1 MLGTSSFVSQTRC
14 SSAADVDAD
23 TWLRRVQIESIVMIE
38 HRKEIMGARNRDE
51 SEDDES
57 ETDSDV
63 DYEMEV
69 DEADALASACGVS
82 SQGVR
87 TAYKSQRGACRIT
100 GIPFGQGLYAPTV
113 APRKTSLPVA
123 DNNMIIVIDSVQ
135 RMRQSV
141 NLPWRAF
148 IHLLQTTSSD
158 AEL

>member
-1 MLGTSSFVSQTRC
+1 MRHSWV
-14 SSAADVDAD
+14 
-23 TWLRRVQIESIVMIE
+23 RVQIGPIVMLQR
-38 HRKEIMGARNRDE
+38 RKEIMGARNRDE
-51 SEDDES
+51 SDDEGES

-69 DEADALASACGVS
+69 DEAEALARACGVS

-87 TAYKSQRGACRIT
+87 AAYKSQRGACRIT

-113 APRKTSLPVA
+113 APRKTSLSVA
-123 DNNMIIVIDSVQ
+123 DNNMILVIDSVQ

-141 NLPWRAF
+141 NLPWRPF